1 MAKTDIKDFDGTEAE
16 FLEENAEYWED
27 RLLKINTSGYEDAA
41 EFYEEIEEAYK
52 VAEIEIRK
60 DIEDFYQKFA
70 DENGIVDL
78 TEAKK
83 ILTKGELD
91 EFRWTVERYVQ
102 ECKNLSD
109 ASQEWSQ
116 EVLNASYRY
125 RISRLEALETQIG
138 YQLTLLADKT
148 DTGLNEVLT
157 EIFSSNYYHT
167 AFEVQGAMGLY
178 ADFHTLP
185 NESIVKTI
193 NKIWGIDGSNFS
205 DRIWTNKEKLET
217 TLHKTL
223 TRQFATGDSMDK
235 AIKTV
240 AKQMNTEK
248 WKAGRLIS
256 TETAH
261 LQNEAQNEC
270 YQELGI
276 EEYQYSCTLDSRTCE
291 ICGGLDR
298 KVFKM
303 SEKEEGVNFP
313 VMHPNCR
320 CATLP
325 FTGRL
330 EGKRIGR
337 DADDKRIYVD
347 KNMTYEEWAKEYL
360 KDKPKK
366 SKNNKK

>member
-1 MAKTDIKDFDGTEAE
+1 MAKATKEFDGVAAE
-16 FLEENAEYWED
+16 YLEENAAYWED
-27 RLLKINTSGYEDAA
+27 RLLYIDENGYKDAA

-60 DIEDFYQKFA
+60 ELEDFYQKFA

-157 EIFSSNYYHT
+157 KIFSSNYYHT

-193 NKIWGIDGSNFS
+193 NKIWSVDGTNFS
-205 DRIWTNKEKLET
+205 DRIWRNKERLET

-240 AKQMNTEK
+240 AKEMNTEK
-248 WKAGRLIS
+248 WKAGRLVS
-256 TETAH
+256 TETAYF
-261 LQNEAQNEC
+261 QNEARYEC
-270 YQELGI
+270 FKELDI
-276 EEYQYSCTLDSRTCE
+276 SEYQYSATLDSRTCE
-291 ICGGLDR
+291 ICGELDR
-298 KVFKM
+298 KIFKM
-303 SEKEEGVNFP
+303 SDKEVGVNFP
-313 VMHPNCR
+313 VLHPNCR
-320 CATLP
+320 CTTLCY
-325 FTGRL
+325 TGPL
-330 EGKRIGR
+330 AGKRIAR